1 KLGKKRFDAI
11 YKAAKYIS
19 DGAKHSRARKYAD
32 AARGEMDAE
41 KTAAEIEAKRNKDL
55 LMAYALIPGK
65 KNECIKKYQ
74 FIQKFLKGSKQFGA
88 QRRASEKAAS
98 EMAIKNLAKVEGY
111 DDETRFILKMEREIS
126 SELICFLEPHDVGEY
141 SVWLEPDDS
150 GKISLNVKKGD
161 KKLKSVPASLKK
173 NEYIVDINEAKK
185 TFTEQYRR
193 TRLMMEESM
202 ESENEYFVSEILEMA
217 KDPVIG
223 KLVGRLLFKKGD
235 FFGFPEDIE
244 AQGFKAA
251 DTLLVAHPSHLYKA
265 GRWHE
270 FQKLCFDRQIKQ
282 PFKQIFRELYVMT
295 DEEKNQTESMRYA
308 GNQINPKQTVG
319 ALRNRK
325 WIADEEDGLQKIYY
339 KENIIATIYAMADW
353 FSPSDI
359 EAPTLEWVAFYD
371 RKTFERKPISEI
383 PEIIFSE
390 VMRDVDLAVSVAHAG
405 QIDPEMSHSTIEM
418 RRAIAEF
425 VVPMFKLDNVTF
437 TDSHA
442 LIKGTRGSY
451 TVHLGSGV
459 IHQEGGPMINVLPV
473 HSQSRG
479 RIFLPFVDDDPK
491 TSEIMSKII
500 FFAEDKKIKD
510 PYILSQLV

>member
-1 KLGKKRFDAI
+1 MRLVN
-11 YKAAKYIS
+11 
-19 DGAKHSRARKYAD
+19 
-32 AARGEMDAE
+32 
-41 KTAAEIEAKRNKDL
+41 T
-55 LMAYALIPGK
+55 
-65 KNECIKKYQ
+65 
-74 FIQKFLKGSKQFGA
+74 
-88 QRRASEKAAS
+88 
-98 EMAIKNLAKVEGY
+98 
-111 DDETRFILKMEREIS
+111 
-126 SELICFLEPHDVGEY
+126 
-141 SVWLEPDDS
+141 SVWLEADDS
-150 GKISLNVKKGD
+150 GKVSLNVKKGD
-161 KKLKSVPASLKK
+161 KKLKSVPAALKK
-173 NEYIVDINEAKK
+173 DEYIVDLNEAKK

-193 TRLMMEESM
+193 TKIMMEESM
-202 ESENEYFVSEILEMA
+202 ESENEYFVSEILDMA

-223 KLVGRLLFKKGD
+223 KLVGRLLFKKDD

-244 AQGFKAA
+244 AQDFKDT
-251 DTLLVAHPSHLYKA
+251 DTLLVAHPSHLYAA

-270 FQKLCFDRQIKQ
+270 FQKICYDKQIVQ
-282 PFKQIFRELYVMT
+282 PFKQIFRELYVKT
-295 DEEKNQTESMRYA
+295 EEEKNLTESMRYA
-308 GNQINPKQTVG
+308 GNQINPQQTVG
-319 ALRNRK
+319 VLRGRR
-325 WIADEEDGLQKIYY
+325 WIADAEDGLQKVYY
-339 KENIIATIYAMADW
+339 KENIIATIYALADW

-371 RKTFERKPISEI
+371 RKTFERKPICEI
-383 PEIIFSE
+383 PDIIYSE

-425 VVPMFKLDNVTF
+425 VVPMFKLSNVTF

-442 LIKGTRGSY
+442 LIKGTRGNY
-451 TVHLGSGV
+451 TIHLGSGV

-510 PYILSQLV
+510 PFILDQIVKLD